1 MQHTGRVQEVGR
13 VLSSDTKCTVYLDF
27 SCLLFSSLSLDHET
41 ENLVQPNPNLKM
53 FFYRPWVG
61 NEGQYGTSSVSQPD
75 LFATQ
80 FAYHRWGYAALLLIT
95 LLAGVILNGL
105 VVGSFLFDW
114 KNLKKM
120 PHTVVFTLCIRDL
133 LVALIL
139 IPICV
144 DWYVVHVGAFSSGEI
159 MCKIT
164 SFFDYALAAQYALIL
179 VIFAVILYTRKF
191 PKFEDTL
198 DPIEDLMATQMQRPP
213 SHMSNSSHNRPPSHM
228 SNSYNQPRRTP
239 SRQSSQNGSRAP
251 SVVGSVDGYRK
262 PVGPGQPGF
271 RPQRPNLMTPPKRPG
286 SVTGSIEGR
295 LANSGPAGRMG
306 RQFMASSPIQEAT
319 DEDLDLWDAASLD
332 YPGRQSPRAGDFEE
346 FEHEDQ
352 IMFFDE
358 PK

>member
-1 MQHTGRVQEVGR
+1 
-13 VLSSDTKCTVYLDF
+13 
-27 SCLLFSSLSLDHET
+27 
-41 ENLVQPNPNLKM
+41 M
-53 FFYRPWVG
+53 FFYRPWVATEG
-61 NEGQYGTSSVSQPD
+61 NFAQSPVSQPD
-75 LFATQ
+75 LFAAQ
-80 FAYHRWGYAALLLIT
+80 FASHRWGYAALLILT
-95 LLAGVILNGL
+95 LLIGVILNGL

-120 PHTVVFTLCIRDL
+120 PHTAVFTLCIRDL
-133 LVALIL
+133 LAALIL

-144 DWYVVHVGAFSSGEI
+144 DWYIVNVGAFASGEI
-159 MCKIT
+159 MCKIA

-198 DPIEDLMATQMQRPP
+198 DPVEDLMVTHMQRPP

-262 PVGPGQPGF
+262 PVGQPGF

-295 LANSGPAGRMG
+295 LANSGGPRDRLG

-346 FEHEDQ
+346 FEYGEE
-352 IMFFDE
+352 IEFYDE